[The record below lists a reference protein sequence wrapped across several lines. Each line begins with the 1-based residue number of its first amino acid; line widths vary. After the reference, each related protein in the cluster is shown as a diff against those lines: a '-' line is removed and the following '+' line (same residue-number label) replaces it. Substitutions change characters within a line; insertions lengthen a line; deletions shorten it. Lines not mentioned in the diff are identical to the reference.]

1 MNKHTEI
8 KFEEAIEQSLV
19 ANGGYQVG
27 SPDNYDPKLGLFP
40 DEVLAFVAE
49 NQPKHWES
57 LVNLQGE
64 SAGDVLLASLV
75 KELSS
80 KHTLHVLRRG
90 FKCSGKTYRLANF
103 APNTGMNPEAA
114 EAYAKNRLQVI
125 RQVAFQSVK
134 KHPDGKLKRCILDLV
149 LSVNG
154 LPMVTMEL
162 KNPMTG
168 QTVEDA
174 INQYKYD
181 RDGRDLIF
189 KFKERALVHFAV
201 DSDQA
206 YMTTKLAGKE
216 TFFLPFNQ
224 GHENGAGNPPPLE
237 GKYRTSYLWEEV
249 LARDSLM
256 DILARFLHLEV
267 VKKKVVTNKGIKH
280 HKKETMIF
288 PRYHQLDAVRK
299 LVSSSKAQGAGHN
312 YLVQHSA
319 GSGKS
324 NSIAWLAHRLSS
336 LHNTDDQKIFD
347 TVVVITDR
355 RVLDQQLQDTIY
367 QFEHKQ
373 GVVQKIDENTQQLAK
388 SLSGGVPIVISTIQ
402 KFPFITQAME
412 TLAKKGEGIELDT
425 SGKKFAVIVDE
436 AHSSQSG
443 ETAMELRK
451 VLNKGGIDSAIAEEF
466 MNVEED
472 GLSEEAK
479 KELLREMLK
488 RPRQPN
494 ISFFAFT
501 ATPKFKT
508 QAIFN
513 EPDPVTNTPPF
524 HHYSMRQAI
533 DEGFI
538 MDVLKNYTTYKTY
551 YGLIKSIEDDPKVPK
566 KEAALALTRFMSL
579 HPHNIGQ
586 KVEIIIEHFRA
597 NTRHRIGG
605 RAKAMVVTRSRLHA
619 VRYKLAFDQYLK
631 EEGYTDIKSLV
642 AFSGTVNTDEI
653 PGTSFTEVGMNQGI
667 KESGLPNKFVSDEY
681 QILIPSTSFTEVG
694 MNQGIKESE
703 LPKKFASDEYQILL
717 VAEKYQTGFD
727 QPLLHTMYVDKR
739 LSGIQAVQTLSRL
752 NRAIDGKEETFV
764 LDFINEPAE
773 IYDAFKPYYETTP
786 LGEATEPHQ
795 LYDLQYRLQEW
806 KVFEEAE
813 VTAFCEVWFKNRY
826 EPTATDHQQINAIL
840 DQAVERYKELG
851 EEDQELFKGQLVS
864 FRNLYAFLAQ
874 IIPYQD
880 SGLEKLYTY
889 VRFLLRK
896 LPRHAGDP
904 IFELDDDVALKFY
917 RLQKISE
924 GSIDLSTGEA
934 DPLKGPTEVGTGKN
948 NEEEIT
954 LSSLIEKLNE
964 RFGTEFT
971 LADQLFFDQI
981 METALNNETL
991 KEAANVNTMENFSY
1005 VFNKM
1010 LEGLFIER
1018 MEGNEEIFAK
1028 VMNDDKFRDIA
1039 KDYLL
1044 HQTYSKFRQDIS
1056 EN

>member
-8 KFEEAIEQSLV
+8 RFEEAIEQNLV

-27 SPDNYDPKLGLFP
+27 SPDGYDPELGMFP
-40 DEVLAFVAE
+40 DEVLAFVADS
-49 NQPKHWES
+49 QPKRWQS
-57 LVNLQGE
+57 LVDLQGE
-64 SAGDVLLASLV
+64 KAGDVLLASLV
-75 KELSS
+75 KELAS
-80 KHTLHVLRRG
+80 KHVLHVLRHG
-90 FKCSGKTYRLANF
+90 FKCFGKTYRLANF

-134 KHPDGKLKRCILDLV
+134 KHPDGKSKKCILDLV

-154 LPMVTMEL
+154 LPVVTMEL

-168 QTVEDA
+168 QTVEHA
-174 INQYKYD
+174 IKQYKYD

-201 DSDQA
+201 DPDQA
-206 YMTTKLAGKE
+206 YMATKLAGKE

-224 GHENGAGNPPPLE
+224 GHGDGAGNPPSPE

-256 DILARFLHLEV
+256 DILARFLHLQVEE
-267 VKKKVVTNKGIKH
+267 KQVVTKGIKRP
-280 HKKETMIF
+280 KKETMIF

-299 LVSSSKAQGAGHN
+299 LVSSSKTQGSGHN

-336 LHNTDDQKIFD
+336 LHNADDQKVFD

-355 RVLDQQLQDTIY
+355 RVLDQQLQNTIY

-412 TLAKKGEGIELDT
+412 TLAKKGEGVELDT
-425 SGKKFAVIVDE
+425 SGKRFAVIVDE

-466 MNVEED
+466 LDVEED

-513 EPDPVTNTPPF
+513 EPDPATNAPPF

-538 MDVLKNYTTYKTY
+538 MDVLENYTTYKTY

-566 KEAALALTRFMSL
+566 KKAAKALARFMSL

-586 KVEIIIEHFRA
+586 KVEVIVEHFRTH
-597 NTRHRIGG
+597 TRHRIGG
-605 RAKAMVVTRSRLHA
+605 RAKAMVVTGSRLHA
-619 VRYKLAFDQYLK
+619 VRYKLAFDKYLK
-631 EEGYTDIKSLV
+631 NKGYTDIKSLV
-642 AFSGTVNTDEI
+642 AFSGSVSDDKI
-653 PGTSFTEVGMNQGI
+653 PDKSFTEVG
-667 KESGLPNKFVSDEY
+667 L
-681 QILIPSTSFTEVG
+681 
-694 MNQGIKESE
+694 NQGIKESE
-703 LPKKFASDEYQILL
+703 LPQKFASEEFQVLL

-752 NRAIDGKEETFV
+752 NRTTDGKEETFV
-764 LDFINEPAE
+764 LDFFNEPGE
-773 IYDAFKPYYETTP
+773 IYESFKPYYEATP
-786 LGEATEPHQ
+786 PGEAPDSHQ
-795 LYDLQYRLQEW
+795 LYDLQHRIEEW
-806 KVFEEAE
+806 KVFEETE
-813 VTAFCEVWFKNRY
+813 VNAFCEVWFRNRH
-826 EPTATDHQQINAIL
+826 EPTATDHQKINAIL
-840 DQAVERYKELG
+840 DQAVERYKERD

-864 FRNLYAFLAQ
+864 FRKLYAFMAQ

-880 SGLEKLYTY
+880 SGLEKFYTY
-889 VRFLLRK
+889 GRFLLSK
-896 LPRHAGDP
+896 LPRGTDDP
-904 IFELDDDVALKFY
+904 VFELDDDVALKFY

-924 GSIDLSTGEA
+924 GSIDLTAGEA
-934 DPLKGPTEVGTGKN
+934 DPLKGPTEVGTGKSH
-948 NEEEIT
+948 EDKIT
-954 LSSLIEKLNE
+954 LSSLIEELNE

-971 LADQLFFDQI
+971 PADQLFFDQVK
-981 METALNNETL
+981 ETALNNEIL
-991 KEAANVNTMENFSY
+991 KEAANANTIENFSY
-1005 VFNKM
+1005 VFDKM
-1010 LEGLFIER
+1010 LEGLFIDR
-1018 MEGNEEIFAK
+1018 MEGNEEIFTK
-1028 VMNDDKFRDIA
+1028 VMNDDKFRDVA
-1039 KDYLL
+1039 KDHLL
-1044 HQTYSKFRQDIS
+1044 KQVYGKLRQNTP
-1056 EN
+1056 E